1 MTLVGGEYVY
11 LKLQQHKGTSTT
23 EDIIP
28 LKVQSISVS
37 VDKTIPNFA
46 IPLSG
51 LATGESSTIALD
63 LGMSNKRISLS
74 GVILE
79 TELTRSH
86 TSGALT
92 FTAHEVA
99 QLIASGVDS
108 TGAARYQAINELVV
122 LIDSKVNE
130 SYVDRGKQADNP
142 SDPSA
147 SSLSNGTL
155 TAQIPLTFR
164 SRGASLEKDNKF
176 VVFAKDFPT
185 SNTSTGLT
193 GFIQSFSFELNAET
207 VEVTFNMEF
216 VVASVTP

>member
-1 MTLVGGEYVY
+1 MTLVGGEFVY

-37 VDKTIPNFA
+37 VDKTIPNLPV
-46 IPLSG
+46 PLSG
-51 LATGESSTIALD
+51 LATGESSTVALD

-79 TELTRSH
+79 TSLTRSH

-92 FTAHEVA
+92 FTPQEVA
-99 QLIASGVDS
+99 QMIASGVDS
-108 TGAARYQAINELVV
+108 TGAARYQAINELVI

-130 SYVDRGKQADNP
+130 SYVDRGKAAD
-142 SDPSA
+142 A
-147 SSLSNGTL
+147 SETSNGTL

-176 VVFAKDFPT
+176 VVLAKDFPT

-207 VEVTFNMEF
+207 VEVAFNMEF
-216 VVASVTP
+216 VVANVLP

>member
-1 MTLVGGEYVY
+1 MTLVGGEFVY

-37 VDKTIPNFA
+37 VDKAIPNLPV
-46 IPLSG
+46 PLSG
-51 LATGESSTIALD
+51 LATGESATIALD

-79 TELTRSH
+79 TSLTRSH
-86 TSGALT
+86 TSGALI
-92 FTAHEVA
+92 FTPQEVA

-108 TGAARYQAINELVV
+108 TGAARYQAINELVI

-130 SYVDRGKQADNP
+130 SYVDRGKAAD
-142 SDPSA
+142 A
-147 SSLSNGTL
+147 SETSNGTL

-176 VVFAKDFPT
+176 VVLAKDFPT

-207 VEVTFNMEF
+207 VEVSFNMEF
-216 VVASVTP
+216 VVANVLP